1 MYGQRASRLTP
12 EQAEQG
18 HHDPLAPSDEL
29 NIGDDELELELS
41 MPTADSES
49 LEPLDFAPDGE
60 GLTDL
65 MASENVLPPELAE
78 VLGSEVPPP
87 FEEAEQA
94 QESGLIYSVETDPM
108 DTKLDLA
115 RAYIDMADED
125 GARPVLDEVISK
137 GNLQQQAEARELMLR
152 IE

>member
-1 MYGQRASRLTP
+1 
-12 EQAEQG
+12 
-18 HHDPLAPSDEL
+18 
-29 NIGDDELELELS
+29 
-41 MPTADSES
+41 
-49 LEPLDFAPDGE
+49 
-60 GLTDL
+60 

-94 QESGLIYSVETDPM
+94 QESGLIYSVETDPYGHQIRP
-108 DTKLDLA
+108 
-115 RAYIDMADED
+115 RAWLISIWPMRMAH
-125 GARPVLDEVISK
+125 APWLDEVISK